1 MKVCFINSF
10 YWPEEVGGA
19 ERSVRTLAERL
30 VAQGHSAWVICNGQ
44 ARESTSHAGVQ
55 IERLPCPNLYHPLA
69 AAEKTAVQKLLWH
82 GLDSF
87 NPFSQDLVRKLL
99 EEFKPDVLHTNTLA
113 GLSVSVWKIA
123 RDMGIPLVHTL
134 RDYYLLCPNTAM
146 YKNQTPCRP
155 GRCASCRV
163 LSTPRISATRHVNA
177 VVGNSRFILNKH
189 LAHGCFKEAT
199 HHVIYSA
206 YQAPAS
212 VQVRPPLLWSTE
224 ARAALGQAQGERMG
238 VQPCPSPVRAELV
251 QAQVERATLGSTQDL
266 PREITLGYIGRLART
281 KGVEMLI
288 EAYLHIRRERA
299 ELPLKLVIAGRGE
312 ANYEQSLHD
321 LASADPSIVFLG
333 QVKPEAF
340 YEQIDFPVV
349 PSLWD
354 EPLARVLFESF
365 AHALP
370 VIASTTGGSPE
381 LIREGENGWLFDPKE
396 PSALLDK
403 LRLVLNQLE
412 HYPQWS
418 ANSLRDAA
426 MFVPQRTLDDYAQLY
441 EKIIEPV
448 VDLT

>member
-1 MKVCFINSF
+1 MTTPMTTRMTTPMKVCFINSF

-30 VAQGHSAWVICNGQ
+30 VAQGHSAMVICNGQ
-44 ARESTSHAGVQ
+44 TRESTSHAGVQ
-55 IERLPCPNLYHPLA
+55 IERLPCANLYHPLA
-69 AAEKTAVQKLLWH
+69 AGEKTAVQKLLWH
-82 GLDSF
+82 TVDSY
-87 NPFSQDLVRKLL
+87 NPFSQDAVRALL
-99 EEFKPDVLHTNTLA
+99 QQFKPDVLHTNTLG
-113 GLSVSVWKIA
+113 GLSVSVWKTA
-123 RDMGIPLVHTL
+123 RALGIPIVHTL

-146 YKNQTPCRP
+146 YKNQAPCSP

-163 LSTPRISATRHVNA
+163 LSTPRISATQQVDA

-189 LAHGCFKEAT
+189 LAHGCFSQAS

-206 YQAPAS
+206 YQAPDS
-212 VQVRPPLLWSTE
+212 IQVRP
-224 ARAALGQAQGERMG
+224 ALIHK
-238 VQPCPSPVRAELV
+238 PH
-251 QAQVERATLGSTQDL
+251 
-266 PREITLGYIGRLART
+266 ITFGYIGRLART

-288 EAYLHIRRERA
+288 DAYLQIRRETRERGA
-299 ELPLKLVIAGRGE
+299 ALPLKLVIAGRGD
-312 ANYEQSLHD
+312 ADYEQSLRAMAGTD
-321 LASADPSIVFLG
+321 TNIEFLG

-381 LIREGENGWLFDPKE
+381 LIREGENGWLFDPKD

-403 LRLVLNQLE
+403 LRLLLNQLA
-412 HYPQWS
+412 HYPEWS
-418 ANSLRDAA
+418 ANALRDAA
-426 MFVPQRTLDDYAQLY
+426 KFVPQRTLDDYAQLY
-441 EKIIEPV
+441 ESTIAAAHEAAVQTPA
-448 VDLT
+448 